1 VQIAARD
8 ERGVSESVQWA
19 VLWPVLMLVTL
30 GIIQAG
36 IFLHGRNVAQRAAT
50 AAVDAA
56 RGSYGSA
63 TDAEHLAEAIASSG
77 GLTEVSV
84 RVQRT
89 GAVVNVDV
97 SGYSP
102 MIFDLDLGGVTAT
115 ATAPLE
121 RVTTQP

>member
-1 VQIAARD
+1 VQVVAPD
-8 ERGVSESVQWA
+8 ERGLSESVQWA
-19 VLWPVLMLVTL
+19 ILWPVLMLITL

-63 TDAEHLAEAIASSG
+63 ADAQHLGESIASSV
-77 GLTEVSV
+77 GLREISV

-89 GAVVNVDV
+89 GTTVTAEI
-97 SGYSP
+97 SAYAP
-102 MIFDLDLGGVTAT
+102 MIFDLGLGRIYETAV
-115 ATAPLE
+115 APLE
-121 RVTTQP
+121 RVTQP

>member
-1 VQIAARD
+1 VRVVARD
-8 ERGVSESVQWA
+8 ERGLSESVQWA
-19 VLWPVLMLVTL
+19 ILWPLLMLLTL

-56 RGSYGSA
+56 RGSYGTAS
-63 TDAEHLAEAIASSG
+63 DAQRLAETIASSG
-77 GLTEVSV
+77 GLEQISV

-89 GAVVNVDV
+89 GTTASADV
-97 SGYSP
+97 SGNAP
-102 MIFDLDLGGVTAT
+102 MIFDLGLGRITET

-121 RVTTQP
+121 RVTQP

>member
-1 VQIAARD
+1 MRVVARD
-8 ERGVSESVQWA
+8 ERGLSESVQWA
-19 VLWPVLMLVTL
+19 ILWPLLMLLTL

-56 RGSYGSA
+56 RGSYGTAS
-63 TDAEHLAEAIASSG
+63 DAQRLAETIASSG
-77 GLTEVSV
+77 GLEQISV

-89 GAVVNVDV
+89 GTTASADV
-97 SGYSP
+97 SGNAP
-102 MIFDLDLGGVTAT
+102 MIFDLGLGRITET

-121 RVTTQP
+121 RVTQP

>member
-1 VQIAARD
+1 VQVTARD
-8 ERGVSESVQWA
+8 ERGLSESVQWA
-19 VLWPVLMLVTL
+19 VLWPALMLLTL

-63 TDAEHLAEAIASSG
+63 ADAEHLAANIASSG
-77 GLTEVSV
+77 GLKNISV

-89 GAVVNVDV
+89 GATV
-97 SGYSP
+97 SADISANAP
-102 MIFDLDLGGVTAT
+102 MIFDLRLGRINET
-115 ATAPLE
+115 ATAPME
-121 RVTTQP
+121 RVTVP

>member
-1 VQIAARD
+1 VPVAARD
-8 ERGVSESVQWA
+8 ERGLSESVQWA
-19 VLWPVLMLVTL
+19 ILWPLLMLLTL

-56 RGSYGSA
+56 RGSYGTAS
-63 TDAEHLAEAIASSG
+63 DAQHLAETIASAG
-77 GLTEVSV
+77 GLESISV

-89 GAVVNVDV
+89 ATSATADV
-97 SGYSP
+97 SGNAP
-102 MIFDLDLGGVTAT
+102 MIFDLRLGRITET

-121 RVTTQP
+121 RATQP